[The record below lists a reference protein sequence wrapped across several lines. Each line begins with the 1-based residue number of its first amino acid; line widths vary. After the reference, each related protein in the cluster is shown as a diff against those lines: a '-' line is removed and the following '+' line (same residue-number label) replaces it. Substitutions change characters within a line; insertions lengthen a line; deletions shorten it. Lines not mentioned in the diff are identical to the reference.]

1 MADDTGAENLVANGS
16 FEDVTYERGHGR
28 GHHRHHHH
36 SRSAELSGWQV
47 AGGPGPD
54 VINHRW
60 LPSADGDRHIEL
72 DGSGA
77 RNTNSAIFQDIPT
90 AGTGTFLVSFNY
102 SPPPFSRAHS
112 NGIEIIWNGQ
122 VIDTISAN
130 GGWGV
135 DWQTFTYE
143 LEGAGDLTRLEFRA
157 VGADDGRGGYLDNV
171 SVVAADP
178 PPLFTETDDAVVLAD
193 DDPDYGS
200 GEAYDALGGDDT
212 VTGGDLD
219 DTINGNTGNDT
230 LSGGAG
236 DDVLIG
242 CADGEVLIEKER
254 VIEHDLSSLS
264 ATPEIG
270 IDPAHF
276 ELANDHAVS
285 LTFVGEDAKFHN
297 SVGVYKI
304 GPNGE
309 ISDVEI
315 IFKDAS

>member
-143 LEGAGDLTRLEFRA
+143 LEGAGDLTRLEFCT

-171 SVVAADP
+171 SLVAAAP

-236 DDVLIG
+236 VDVMIG
-242 CADGEVLIEKER
+242 HGGSNRFVFDLAAVQAESGIGAGNRDTITDFDAEGADVVEFAG
-254 VIEHDLSSLS
+254 
-264 ATPEIG
+264 
-270 IDPAHF
+270 
-276 ELANDHAVS
+276 AV
-285 LTFVGEDAKFHN
+285 
-297 SVGVYKI
+297 
-304 GPNGE
+304 
-309 ISDVEI
+309 
-315 IFKDAS
+315 